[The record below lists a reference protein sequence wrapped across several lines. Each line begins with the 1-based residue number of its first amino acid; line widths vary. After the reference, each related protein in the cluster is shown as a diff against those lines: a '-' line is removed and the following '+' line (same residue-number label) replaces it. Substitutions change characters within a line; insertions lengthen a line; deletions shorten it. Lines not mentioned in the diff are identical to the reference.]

1 MCRWAAYR
9 GEPLYLEE
17 LVSSPAHSLIEQ
29 SHCATRAKTAT
40 NGDGFGIAWYGDHP
54 EPGRYRDI
62 LPAWSDCNLKSIA
75 RQIRSPLFL
84 AHVRA
89 ATGGGTRRDNCHPF
103 VHGRWSFMHNGQIG
117 DFEHLRRPMEA
128 MLDNDL
134 YTARTGSTDSELL
147 FLLALQFGLEQDPLG
162 AIAETLA
169 FVERLAEH
177 LERKVLVRFTAALS
191 DGHDLY
197 AVRYASDWPAPT
209 REAAPLGPS
218 GGYGLGAEPRTA
230 ADPEGVKV
238 IHVERAE
245 EMRDAVIGSLPA
257 DIAVMVAAV
266 ADWRVASASGNKIK
280 KQPGE
285 APPPLLLT
293 ENPDILKTIGHH
305 AKRPKLVVGFA
316 AETQNVAENGRSK
329 LERKGA
335 DYILAN
341 DVSPHTGIMGG
352 DRNTVKVIGK
362 LGDEDWPEMDKQAV
376 AERLGK
382 LIASHFS

>member
-54 EPGRYRDI
+54 EPGRYHDI

-117 DFEHLRRPMEA
+117 DFRASAPADGGDARQRSLHGPHWLDRQRAFVSARPA
-128 MLDNDL
+128 IWSR
-134 YTARTGSTDSELL
+134 AGS
-147 FLLALQFGLEQDPLG
+147 LG

-191 DGHDLY
+191 DGHNLY
-197 AVRYASDWPAPT
+197 AVRYASDWKAPT
-209 REAAPLGPS
+209 LYAAPMGPS
-218 GGYGLGAEPRTA
+218 GGYCLVSEPLNDDDNA
-230 ADPEGVKV
+230 W
-238 IHVERAE
+238 VEIP
-245 EMRDAVIGSLPA
+245 DGTAVIVGENGVDVRLFGTA
-257 DIAVMVAAV
+257 GAAP
-266 ADWRVASASGNKIK
+266 DTSRMGRVAS
-280 KQPGE
+280 
-285 APPPLLLT
+285 
-293 ENPDILKTIGHH
+293 
-305 AKRPKLVVGFA
+305 
-316 AETQNVAENGRSK
+316 
-329 LERKGA
+329 
-335 DYILAN
+335 
-341 DVSPHTGIMGG
+341 
-352 DRNTVKVIGK
+352 GK
-362 LGDEDWPEMDKQAV
+362 M
-376 AERLGK
+376 
-382 LIASHFS
+382 